1 MRQEISTR
9 CKRTANQQRRQHFKR
24 KLESLKRDVV
34 NFEREKYELD
44 THRSKLIT
52 VMKVEQGK
60 RMNLRLERDRVKSF
74 KGQIVTSSVLQ
85 GAPMQ
90 YVYGDFMKKLDAA
103 IVECEAVVSESKF
116 EVMAGETVQFLASR
130 EYA

>member
-1 MRQEISTR
+1 MPKARDHRTYLTFNWLTPSF
-9 CKRTANQQRRQHFKR
+9 CKR
-24 KLESLKRDVV
+24 
-34 NFEREKYELD
+34 
-44 THRSKLIT
+44 
-52 VMKVEQGK
+52 MK
-60 RMNLRLERDRVKSF
+60 LRLERDRVKSF

-116 EVMAGETVQFLASR
+116 CLLYTSPSPR
-130 EYA
+130 D